1 MTSTDAVRSSRNPT
15 VQSMPS
21 APQARH
27 GRYRSELSEHELV
40 TGVRGV
46 AAHAR
51 PSDPAL
57 CSQHQFDTARVG
69 AGHPELPTAATI
81 VRRLRTSWPA
91 LLDVIFDPDRDEYRF
106 LAMRDRDTRERAL
119 TLEDAAA
126 AIRHSAGV
134 RGVAAGEELSRAEHD
149 AVMGPPRDRASGR
162 RDAADADWLYPTAQM
177 IDSSVGWEN
186 ALTAAGLRRAR
197 GGGVARGLP
206 LVRRPGA
213 LPARPR
219 LPRRLQHRGGVG
231 SSGRGLR
238 SGGAITPRRRS
249 RPCESEG
256 ANRADGLHQASSRP
270 VCAPHCPRSARPKTL
285 NARPAAPPDH
295 RGSGVT
301 PRSKPACGS
310 PSVAPTNRASGS
322 DSGSCEISPRKTPTS
337 RDGPSLTSTHA
348 PPAAPAAGGSERP

>member
-81 VRRLRTSWPA
+81 ARRLRTSWPA

-197 GGGVARGLP
+197 GGGVTRGLP
-206 LVRRPGA
+206 LVDVLERFLHAHGYLAGYNTAAAWARRQGLAIRQGKNTTQAFAALRERRRAQGRWTPPGI
-213 LPARPR
+213 LPARLRPALPEERKTEDPERTPGSGARPPR
-219 LPRRLQHRGGVG
+219 KW
-231 SSGRGLR
+231 SDAEIKAGLR
-238 SGGAITPRRRS
+238 IAVRRAHEQGVRLGQ
-249 RPCESEG
+249 RQLRDFAKEDPDIPG
-256 ANRADGLHQASSRP
+256 WTVLDKHARAA
-270 VCAPHCPRSARPKTL
+270 
-285 NARPAAPPDH
+285 
-295 RGSGVT
+295 GST
-301 PRSKPACGS
+301 
-310 PSVAPTNRASGS
+310 
-322 DSGSCEISPRKTPTS
+322 
-337 RDGPSLTSTHA
+337 
-348 PPAAPAAGGSERP
+348 AAGGSERP